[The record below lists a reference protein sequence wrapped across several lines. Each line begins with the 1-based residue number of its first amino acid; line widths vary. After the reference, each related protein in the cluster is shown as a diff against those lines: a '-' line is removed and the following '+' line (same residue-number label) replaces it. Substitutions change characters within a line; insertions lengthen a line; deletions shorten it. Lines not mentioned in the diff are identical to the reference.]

1 MITMRDISIR
11 AGVSRSTVSFVL
23 NGKHSIMGV
32 NEETRQRVLQ
42 TAEEL
47 GYRRNE
53 LARAVVTGKNRVF
66 GFVIRSEM
74 MESEVAARILGGVMD
89 EAEASHF
96 SVQMIRLSG
105 ENDEEIIR
113 RCVELRPTGVLGIFV
128 ALEMLQHLQQEM
140 SRFRIPVA
148 VLDSV
153 PPLEGG
159 SRILSNDIEGCR
171 QAIAHLKD
179 LGHQRIAY
187 IGGDPKTVVSRLREE
202 GYRQAMSEQGLPI
215 LPGYL
220 ETGFWNQEK
229 IDQAA
234 RRLFQDLPVAPTA
247 IFCADD
253 KTAMVACRT
262 IRKMGFALPE
272 DVSVVGFA
280 NLVPAAYCD
289 PPLTTIAQPFHEMGR
304 SAVRRLLC
312 LAEKVDQGEDI
323 SATYDEEMLPTQL
336 IVRESTAPV
345 KSSL

>member
-1 MITMRDISIR
+1 MRDISVR

-32 NEETRQRVLQ
+32 NEETRLRVLR

-66 GFVIRSEM
+66 GFVVRSAM
-74 MESEVAARILGGVMD
+74 LESEVVARVLGGVMD

-96 SVQMIRLSG
+96 AVQMIRLSG
-105 ENDEEIIR
+105 GNDEEIIR
-113 RCVELRPTGVLGIFV
+113 RCVELRPTGVMGIFV

-140 SRFRIPVA
+140 ARFHIPVA

-159 SRILSNDIEGCR
+159 SRIVSDDIEGCR
-171 QAIAHLKD
+171 QAIDHLQA
-179 LGHQRIAY
+179 LGHTRIAY
-187 IGGDPKTVVSRLREE
+187 IGGGDTVVGRLREE
-202 GYRQAMSEQGLPI
+202 GYRQAMAERGLPI
-215 LPGYL
+215 PPGFL
-220 ETGFWNQEK
+220 EMGKWLQ
-229 IDQAA
+229 DQTEMAT
-234 RRLFQDLPVAPTA
+234 RRLFQDRPLTPTA
-247 IFCADD
+247 VFCADD
-253 KTAMVACRT
+253 KTAMVTTRT
-262 IRKMGFALPE
+262 LRQMGLTVPG

-280 NLVPAAYCD
+280 NLVMAAYND

-312 LAEKVDQGEDI
+312 LAEKAEQGEDI
-323 SATYDEEMLPTQL
+323 SATYDEERLPTKL
-336 IVRESTAPV
+336 IVRQSTAP
-345 KSSL
+345 LQG

>member
-1 MITMRDISIR
+1 MITMRDISVR

-23 NGKHSIMGV
+23 NGKHSAMGV
-32 NEETRQRVLQ
+32 NEETRKRVLQ

-66 GFVIRSEM
+66 GFVVRSQM
-74 MESEVAARILGGVMD
+74 LESEVVARVLAGVMD
-89 EAEASHF
+89 EAEANHF
-96 SVQMIRLSG
+96 AVQMIRLSG

-128 ALEMLQHLQQEM
+128 DPRKLQHLQQEM
-140 SRFRIPVA
+140 ARFKIPVA
-148 VLDSV
+148 VLDST

-171 QAIAHLKD
+171 QAISHLTS
-179 LGHQRIAY
+179 LGHKRIAF
-187 IGGDPKTVVSRLREE
+187 IGGDPKTVVSQLREE
-202 GYRQAMSEQGLPI
+202 GYRRAMGEQGLDIPEGF
-215 LPGYL
+215 LEMGY
-220 ETGFWNQEK
+220 W
-229 IDQAA
+229 DQTQITDAT
-234 RRLFQDLPVAPTA
+234 RRLFRDLPVTPSAV
-247 IFCADD
+247 FCADD

-262 IRKMGFALPE
+262 IRQFGLSIPD

-280 NLVPAAYCD
+280 NLIMANYND

-312 LAEKVDQGEDI
+312 LTEKVDQGEDI
-323 SATYDEEMLPTQL
+323 SATYDEELLPTQL
-336 IVRESTAPV
+336 LVRQSTAPWTG
-345 KSSL
+345 

>member
-1 MITMRDISIR
+1 MITMRDISVR

-23 NGKHSIMGV
+23 NGKHSAMGV

-66 GFVIRSEM
+66 GFVVRSQM
-74 MESEVAARILGGVMD
+74 LESEVVARVLGGVMD
-89 EAEASHF
+89 EAEANHF

-113 RCVELRPTGVLGIFV
+113 RCVELRPTGILGIFV
-128 ALEMLQHLQQEM
+128 EPRMLQHLQQEM
-140 SRFRIPVA
+140 SRFKIPVA
-148 VLDSV
+148 VLDST

-159 SRILSNDIEGCR
+159 SRILSDDISGCR
-171 QAIAHLKD
+171 QAIDHLVS
-179 LGHQRIAY
+179 LGHARIAY
-187 IGGDPKTVVSRLREE
+187 IGGDPKTVVSQLREE
-202 GYRQAMSEQGLPI
+202 GYRRAMVEQGLPI
-215 LPGYL
+215 PDGFLEMGY
-220 ETGFWNQEK
+220 WWQEE
-229 IDQAA
+229 IAA
-234 RRLFQDLPVAPTA
+234 ATRRLFQIEPSVPTA

-262 IRKMGFALPE
+262 IREIGLSIPG

-280 NLVPAAYCD
+280 NLIMANYCD

-312 LAEKVDQGEDI
+312 LAEKVEQGEDI
-323 SATYDEEMLPTQL
+323 SATYDEELLPTQL
-336 IVRESTAPV
+336 KVRHSTAP
-345 KSSL
+345 LPG